1 MNVALNYSNMSQ
13 AGNLAVMMEKIKSE
27 SGLFVFTW
35 NNYWRIV
42 FFRKAYLFFHKMSSN
57 Y

>member
-27 SGLFVFTW
+27 SGLFVFT
-35 NNYWRIV
+35 
-42 FFRKAYLFFHKMSSN
+42 
-57 Y
+57 